1 MKYGNYN
8 AAAEEMVDIS
18 SGYGA
23 GAAPMRYTPAQNGG
37 NKNKILI
44 ISIVAAI
51 AVALT
56 VAGFCIFSALH
67 QEGDDGK
74 PVAGGNKTFVFADKT
89 TVSGIDISGKT
100 VKEAKA
106 LLDLDMRAADVY
118 NLMTGRDMAS
128 ESDHRRG
135 PVIIR

>member
-74 PVAGGNKTFVFADKT
+74 LIVNDEKYTHLQGKCENDNYDIQENPSNHSS
-89 TVSGIDISGKT
+89 VSSLSSSSDSVSISSG
-100 VKEAKA
+100 VS
-106 LLDLDMRAADVY
+106 L
-118 NLMTGRDMAS
+118 
-128 ESDHRRG
+128 
-135 PVIIR
+135 